1 MKLLSLLTGLLIITT
16 SFNSNSLSDR
26 LCKYNEEIIFSF
38 LLIKNKKIV
47 SLCKD
52 KQGDYLVYRFGTT
65 EKVELEYPQKLDK
78 TSWKTFKLYGAKRFG
93 GKANAGFGDYNISF
107 TNNGVTYKVFQNW
120 NDEDE
125 TSDIGV
131 DVTIDKKKVILKG
144 DIKSKQGSLIRLDD
158 EQDKIKNTADD
169 EE

>member
-1 MKLLSLLTGLLIITT
+1 MKLLSLLTGLLTITT
-16 SFNSNSLSDR
+16 SFTSNSLSDR
-26 LCKYNEEIIFSF
+26 LCKGNEEIIFSF
-38 LLIKNKKIV
+38 LLTKNKKIV

-52 KQGDYLVYRFGTT
+52 KQGDYLVYRFGTK

-78 TSWKTFKLYGAKRFG
+78 TSWKVFKLYGVKRFG

-107 TNNGVTYKVFQNW
+107 SNNGVTYEVFENW
-120 NDEDE
+120 SDDDD

-131 DVTIDKKKVILKG
+131 NVTIDKKKVILKG
-144 DIKSKQGSLIRLDD
+144 DIKSKQGALLRLDG
-158 EQDKIKNTADD
+158 EQDKIRNTADD